1 MSKLIL
7 FQITEELTGTT
18 DQALQEIKLNEYNDE
33 VNKLW
38 EKLMANEVQ
47 IVDQLEETIKE
58 FERNMSDMVNDFVEH
73 MQGIFGQQRDLENIQ
88 FEKLQELCMIIL
100 EKVMKNEV
108 ADDFPDDL
116 RDVSR
121 YKKSILVFK
130 LK

>member
-1 MSKLIL
+1 
-7 FQITEELTGTT
+7 LTGTT

-58 FERNMSDMVNDFVEH
+58 FERNVSDMVNDFVEH

-121 YKKSILVFK
+121 FKKIIFSFLN
-130 LK
+130 